1 MKKTL
6 TAVALAAMAFAAN
19 AQLSF
24 SGGTLVNPVNN
35 YNPNG
40 PAAGLMSPAGQED
53 AIISSSIGGMLTATF
68 LGFEALDTDT
78 FTFSMGSGSLSN
90 QGPLGAS
97 ISGPISAGNLN
108 FTFQDMTVAGNMVGN
123 GGNGLSFASYSV
135 LGSVMGG
142 VFTPYTLGGAY
153 QLILGFNDGLR
164 VDADYDDLVVGLNVA
179 AIPEPET
186 YALMLA
192 GLGAIGF
199 IGRRRQK
206 KL

>member
-19 AQLSF
+19 AQLTF
-24 SGGTLVNPVNN
+24 SGGTQTTYVGM
-35 YNPNG
+35 YNPSG
-40 PAAGLMSPAGQED
+40 TTAPQTEGLVD
-53 AIISSSIGGMLTATF
+53 AVISSSMAGTLTATF
-68 LGFEALDTDT
+68 LGKEALDSDT
-78 FTFSMGSGSLSN
+78 YSFALASGTLSN
-90 QGPLGAS
+90 SAAIGTSIFGPV
-97 ISGPISAGNLN
+97 SAGTLD
-108 FTFQDMTVAGNMVGN
+108 FSFMDLTTGSMVLN
-123 GGNGLSFASYSV
+123 GGNANPSGFASYSI
-135 LGSVMGG
+135 LGSFMGSS
-142 VFTPYTLGGAY
+142 FTPYTMGGAY
-153 QLILGFNDGLR
+153 QLVLGFNDGLQ